1 MMNKIEATNRIWI
14 HLMFVYLIK
23 CRTVLFVIQVLTGP
37 HGCILSSIVVNV
49 QPHPTFWWRWSWLC
63 QSVTGKL
70 WGHWWLGFAS
80 WCPFPSLFVEP
91 TCPPCFSQLT
101 WMLYLISHTW
111 GGWYLSQRQMF
122 SYAYPCMI
130 FVHSLTPL
138 TQSTGAVF
146 VRFFLDPLSHD
157 CILF

>member
-1 MMNKIEATNRIWI
+1 MNKIQATNRIWN
-14 HLMFVYLIK
+14 HLMFVYLMK

-37 HGCILSSIVVNV
+37 HGCILSSTVVNV

-91 TCPPCFSQLT
+91 TCPPCFPQLT
-101 WMLYLISHTW
+101 WMLYWISHTCEEADISASDKCFPTLTLAW
-111 GGWYLSQRQMF
+111 
-122 SYAYPCMI
+122 
-130 FVHSLTPL
+130 SLC
-138 TQSTGAVF
+138 TGAVF